1 MPPARSADRDVD
13 SVRRLRAAGLRAT
26 PQRLAVLGALEHA
39 GGAHLSADEVWQQL
53 DSQRMDRS
61 TAYRI
66 LGDLTAAGLLKQV
79 RLADGLSRFEIPSIE
94 HHHAV
99 CTACGATL
107 DIDATM
113 VMAWAGQLRSAAGFV
128 IGRDALLL
136 TGLCRSCAAS
146 AGAGEIG
153 GMLAASTE
161 DA

>member
-1 MPPARSADRDVD
+1 MSSARSADKNVD
-13 SVRRLRAAGLRAT
+13 SVRRLRAAGLRTT

-39 GGAHLSADEVWQQL
+39 DGAHLSADEVWQRL

-66 LGDLTAAGLLKQV
+66 LADLTAAGLLKQV
-79 RLADGLSRFEIPSIE
+79 RLADGLSRFEIPSTE

-99 CTACGATL
+99 CTECGATL

-113 VMAWAGQLRSAAGFV
+113 VAAWAGQLRTAAGFV

-146 AGAGEIG
+146 AGAGEVG
-153 GMLAASTE
+153 GMLRTSAE